1 MIRIDPVRPST
12 PLGVIFDLDG
22 VLIDSEPFWREGFRA
37 AVRSLCGS
45 AGRATPELTDAALVR
60 YEGGRVSDTVAQ
72 LARDLVPELSSDQV
86 ELRRASDVAIET
98 ASRLFG
104 QEPAPIADSIR
115 TAREIHSLGIA
126 LAVASSSAEPFI
138 RTALQTI
145 GLADII
151 PVVQSA
157 YELERTK
164 PDPAVYLLTLEALDL
179 PASRC
184 VAVEDSL
191 VGLEASLR
199 AGLATVWFSPD
210 PAVSA
215 PDLDDVA
222 HLPPVHRVDR
232 VSTAAVLKASA
243 T

>member
-1 MIRIDPVRPST
+1 MTRSDPARTST

-37 AVRSLCGS
+37 AVRSLS
-45 AGRATPELTDAALVR
+45 ETAGRPTPELTDAALVR

-72 LARDLVPELSSDQV
+72 LARDLVPELSSDQG
-86 ELRRASDVAIET
+86 ELDRASDVAIET

-104 QEPAPIADSIR
+104 QEPSPIADSIQA
-115 TAREIHSLGIA
+115 ARDIHSLGIA

-138 RTALQTI
+138 RAALRTI

-151 PVVQSA
+151 PVVRSA

-164 PDPAVYLLTLEALDL
+164 PDPAVYLLTLEAMGL

-184 VAVEDSL
+184 VAVEDSA

-199 AGLATVWFSPD
+199 AGLATVWLSPD

-215 PDLDDVA
+215 PDLRDVP
-222 HLPPVHRVDR
+222 HLPPVHRVSR
-232 VSTAAVLKASA
+232 VSAAAVLELSA
-243 T
+243 P